1 MLALRAR
8 YVFPIDSPPIR
19 DGVVA
24 IDHDRIVAVGQS
36 SSAAIRDLLPAARDL
51 GDVAILPGLIN
62 SHTHLEFSN
71 LPQPLGEPGMP
82 FADWIRFVVR
92 SRHERLAVSQADP
105 MVRGITESIEHG
117 VTALG
122 EIAST
127 PWQGNES
134 LPLEITEFC
143 EVICFH
149 RDRDQTRYHT
159 AVAAVDDASQN
170 PPIRW
175 TDMLRPGISPHTP
188 FTVRPELVQQCVQLS
203 STRQIPLT
211 LHLAET
217 REELELLRSGSGPLV
232 DMMQEFS
239 QWEATEIKPNTRP
252 LELFKN
258 AQSCPSGAGD
268 PRQLF
273 GRRRNQFPSRA
284 R

>member
-36 SSAAIRDLLPAARDL
+36 SSATIRDLLPAARDL

-71 LPQPLGEPGMP
+71 LPQPLGTPGMA

-92 SRHERLAVSQADP
+92 SRHERLAASQSDP
-105 MVRGITESIEHG
+105 LICGLTESIEHG
-117 VTALG
+117 VTAIG
-122 EIAST
+122 EIASV
-127 PWQGNES
+127 PWQGSES

-149 RDRDQTRYHT
+149 RDRDQNRFHT
-159 AVAAVDDASQN
+159 AVAAVDDAGQSQ
-170 PPIRW
+170 PGIRW
-175 TDMLRPGISPHTP
+175 TGTFRPGISPHTP
-188 FTVRPELVQQCVQLS
+188 YTVRPELIQQCVQLS
-203 STRQIPLT
+203 SRRRIPLA

-217 REELELLRSGSGPLV
+217 REELELLHSGSGPLV
-232 DMMQEFS
+232 EMMQEFS
-239 QWEATEIKPNTRP
+239 QWDPTEIQPNSRP
-252 LELFKN
+252 LDYLKMLSH
-258 AQSCPSGAGD
+258 AH
-268 PRQLF
+268 
-273 GRRRNQFPSRA
+273 RA
-284 R
+284 W